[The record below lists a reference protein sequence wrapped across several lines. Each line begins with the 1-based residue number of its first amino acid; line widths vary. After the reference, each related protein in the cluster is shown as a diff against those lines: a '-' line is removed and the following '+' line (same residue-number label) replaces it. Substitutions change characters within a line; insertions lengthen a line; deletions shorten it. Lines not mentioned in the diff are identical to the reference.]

1 MLSHHVLLGLVA
13 IGLGAAQSLANDLS
27 KESLEDCGAF
37 KAVDFSSDD
46 EDIIRSVV
54 AKTHCGSRLIF
65 LREMCKYLE
74 QN

>member
-1 MLSHHVLLGLVA
+1 MLVPVLLSVLVA
-13 IGLGAAQSLANDLS
+13 IGLGTAPNHWPMISQ
-27 KESLEDCGAF
+27 ESLEDCGAF

-54 AKTHCGSRLIF
+54 AKTLWIAAYF